1 MRRVILYY
9 PNCTI
14 EGYMNSRGEFA
25 DKDGVLITMT
35 TDPDTIKMENLELP
49 DVPFTGS
56 KYIGTKQQMLE
67 VMKEQNQPELQQV
80 VKSPVGKLNYSDA
93 EIAAKP
99 VHDLAEEEVEEE
111 EREEEP
117 EVEVLE
123 KDENEAWVD
132 MTMSDEDRALLESL
146 LFGSTAIPEEEMP

>member
-56 KYIGTKQQMLE
+56 KYVGTKQQMLE
-67 VMKEQNQPELQQV
+67 VMKQQPEMQQV

-99 VHDLAEEEVEEE
+99 VHDLAEEEEK
-111 EREEEP
+111 EP

-123 KDENEAWVD
+123 KDEDEAWVD

-146 LFGSTAIPEEEMP
+146 LFGSTNVSEEEMP

>member
-56 KYIGTKQQMLE
+56 KYVGTKQQMLE
-67 VMKEQNQPELQQV
+67 VMREQNQPELQQV

-99 VHDLAEEEVEEE
+99 VHDLAEEEIEVEEKE
-111 EREEEP
+111 G

-123 KDENEAWVD
+123 KDEDEAWVD

-146 LFGSTAIPEEEMP
+146 LFGSTPIPEEEMP